1 MIVALVIS
9 LVITLV
15 ITLIVALVMPMI
27 MVPSMIWM
35 EDAPAQGQYEQECKR
50 AGSTTEHGSI
60 LMVNVG
66 SSENA
71 SPAVR

>member
-9 LVITLV
+9 LV

-60 LMVNVG
+60 LKVKAG